1 VTAGGRAPT
10 GVPPGTDF
18 PVIDGPVIDGPVIDG
33 PVIDKASTIP
43 YYRQLK
49 EILCEEIA
57 QRGLRSGDRLPG
69 DHQLCEQY
77 GVSRPVVRQALSEL
91 QHEGVL
97 ERVKGRGT
105 FVASQLTSQSL
116 VQSLTGLHD
125 DVAAMG
131 RTLRSEV
138 RTLQVTAA
146 DPDVAGRLEI
156 PAGTAVVTVERL
168 RFVDDEPWVYA
179 LSHVPAA
186 LAPDLVDQDLREQ
199 SLYALLERR
208 YGLRLVRSR
217 RVVEAH
223 SASAQMA
230 RDLGLP
236 RNGAVLKLTNVSY
249 GTENRPVETFVA
261 YHRGDRSRF
270 EVELERAAAGRAV
283 PPLVRVL

>member
-1 VTAGGRAPT
+1 MTAPGG
-10 GVPPGTDF
+10 GGHS
-18 PVIDGPVIDGPVIDG
+18 
-33 PVIDKASTIP
+33 PVIDKASP
-43 YYRQLK
+43 VPFYRQLK
-49 EILCEEIA
+49 EILRADIV
-57 QRGLRSGDRLPG
+57 RRDLRPGDRLPG
-69 DHQLCEQY
+69 DHELCEQY

-97 ERVKGRGT
+97 QRVKGRGT
-105 FVASQLTSQSL
+105 FVAPQLTSQSL
-116 VQSLTGLHD
+116 VQSLTGLFE

-138 RTLQVTAA
+138 RTLKVTAA
-146 DPDVAGRLEI
+146 DADVAARLEI
-156 PAGTAVVTVERL
+156 PPGTAVVVTERL

-179 LSHVPAA
+179 VSHVPAA

-217 RVVEAH
+217 RAVEAH
-223 SASAQMA
+223 AASTRLA
-230 RDLGLP
+230 RDLGIQRHAP
-236 RNGAVLKLTNVSY
+236 VLKLTNVSF
-249 GTENRPVETFVA
+249 GTDNRPVETFVA

>member
-1 VTAGGRAPT
+1 MTDPAGGAADAT
-10 GVPPGTDF
+10 GAGSPG
-18 PVIDGPVIDGPVIDG
+18 
-33 PVIDKASTIP
+33 IDKASP
-43 YYRQLK
+43 VPFYRQLK
-49 EILCEEIA
+49 EILRADIV
-57 QRGLRSGDRLPG
+57 QRSLRSGDRLPG
-69 DHQLCEQY
+69 DHELCEQY

-91 QHEGVL
+91 QYEGVL
-97 ERVKGRGT
+97 ERIKGRGT
-105 FVASQLTSQSL
+105 FVAPQLTSQSL

-131 RTLRSEV
+131 RSLRSDV
-138 RTLQVTAA
+138 RALKVTAA

-156 PAGTAVVTVERL
+156 AAGTAVVVIERL

-179 LSHVPAA
+179 ISHVPAA

-217 RVVEAH
+217 RAVEAH
-223 SASAQMA
+223 CPTPRLA
-230 RDLGLP
+230 RDLGIP
-236 RNGAVLKLTNVSY
+236 RHGPVLKLTNVSY
-249 GTENRPVETFVA
+249 DADDRPVETFVA

-270 EVELERAAAGRAV
+270 EVELERAPAGRAV